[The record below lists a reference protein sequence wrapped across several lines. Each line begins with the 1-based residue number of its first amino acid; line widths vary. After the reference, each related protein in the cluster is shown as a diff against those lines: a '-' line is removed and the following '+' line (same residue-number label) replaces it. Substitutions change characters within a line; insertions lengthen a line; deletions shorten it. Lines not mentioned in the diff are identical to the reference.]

1 MAVDRFLFWRGYYD
15 AILELEDDAL
25 VGKFMKAL
33 CAYAFD
39 GLEPELNDAT
49 LRFAWLMVRD
59 SVRESVEIGRQNS
72 ENGKRGGRP
81 RNAERTARKSAAKS
95 PAKSGAKSG
104 AKSPAESGAKSAAE
118 SVRYGKVPISTDGCA
133 HSDSRPVRA
142 CGEPWPTHVRD
153 WTTDLVEEWKAWAPT
168 GDPEWWAAYQG
179 GTRPGPWLEALA

>member
-1 MAVDRFLFWRGYYD
+1 MAQDRFFFWRGYYD

-25 VGKFMKAL
+25 VGKFMMAL

-39 GLEPELNDAT
+39 GIEPELDDQT

-59 SVRESVEIGRQNS
+59 SVQESVEIGRRGS
-72 ENGKRGGRP
+72 EYGKRGGRP
-81 RNAERTARKSAAKS
+81 KKGEEKNKKRDPKRVPLTTPKRVPKRGPERDPERV
-95 PAKSGAKSG
+95 P
-104 AKSPAESGAKSAAE
+104 E

-153 WTTDLVEEWKAWAPT
+153 WTIDLVDEWKSWAPA